1 MQIIEISLK
10 NDSYFMI
17 KYNLKCNN
25 NHEFESWF
33 SDSEEFN
40 KLNKKKLL
48 ECIYCSS
55 NKIEKSIMAPM
66 ISGMKLNQE
75 SVNILDKKLLKEKK
89 ELIKLREHIEKNF
102 EFVGDKLSK
111 KIRDIYYDK
120 DTKKSIYGTATP
132 EERKELAEE
141 GIDLLSIPW
150 VSKDN

>member
-1 MQIIEISLK
+1 
-10 NDSYFMI
+10 MI
-17 KYNLKCNN
+17 KYNLICNN

-40 KLNKKKLL
+40 RLNKKKLL

-55 NKIEKSIMAPM
+55 NKIKKSIMAPM
-66 ISGMKLNQE
+66 VSGTKLSEE
-75 SVNILDKKLLKEKK
+75 SVNILDRKLLKEKK
-89 ELIKLREHIEKNF
+89 ELLKLRKHIEKNF
-102 EFVGDKLSK
+102 EFVGDKLSE

-120 DTKKSIYGTATP
+120 NSKKSIYGTATP

-150 VSKDN
+150 ISKDN